1 MLREHATP
9 AWIYLGGLLLSLTAG
24 VINAVGFLGAH
35 HQALSHMTGTVSVL
49 GLELGRANY
58 PVALQALAILGA
70 FFAGC
75 LLSGIIISQG
85 RLRLGRRYGVALSLE
100 SAALF
105 GSVLLLRRGANAGDY
120 LAALAC
126 GLQNAMV
133 SSYSGSTMRTTHMT
147 GMVTDLG
154 IACGHFLR
162 GAVVDWFRFRLYG
175 VLLLGF
181 FAGGVA
187 GSLSFSHFGYDTL
200 LLPAALSG
208 LSGVGYT
215 AYKHYQRGRPPADPV
230 SPAR

>member
-1 MLREHATP
+1 MLRHHATP
-9 AWIYLGGLLLSLTAG
+9 TWVYLGGLALALTAG
-24 VINAVGFLGAH
+24 VINAVGFLGVH
-35 HQALSHMTGTVSVL
+35 HQALSHLTGTVTVL
-49 GLELGRANY
+49 GMELGRANY
-58 PVALQALAILGA
+58 PVALHALAILAA
-70 FFAGC
+70 FFVGC
-75 LLSGIIISQG
+75 LLSGMVIQQG

-105 GSVLLLRRGANAGDY
+105 LAVYFLRRGANAGDY

-162 GAVVDWFRFRLYG
+162 GATVDWFHFRLYG

-181 FAGGVA
+181 FAGGVVGA
-187 GSLSFSHFGYDTL
+187 LGYGRFGYDTL
-200 LLPAALSG
+200 LIPAILSG
-208 LSGVGYT
+208 VTGVGYT
-215 AYKHYQRGRPPADPV
+215 AYKHHERRHH
-230 SPAR
+230 SPGHPGPS